1 MTETD
6 HAPSAR
12 VRWARLRFQI
22 VGPLLAAPA
31 DAGELKSRIEELAAR
46 AWRHPT
52 TGGSTHFSF
61 KTIERW
67 WYIVRAAKDPF
78 AALARRVHGHAGT
91 HPSIGEAL
99 ADAIA
104 RQHRDHPRWSFQLHH
119 DNLLALAREDPR
131 LGTIPSYPTV
141 ARFMKEQGL
150 LRARKRR
157 HREQGDGEPFTPRET
172 RSYEVAHVHG
182 LWHLDFHQGSR
193 PVLHSVGTM
202 ANTSVAPGILDDRS
216 RLCCH
221 LQWYLDET
229 AEALVHG
236 LSQAFQKRALPRAL
250 LTDNGSAM
258 LAAETVEGLERLG
271 VVHHTTLPYSPEQN
285 GKQESFWGQIEGRLL
300 PMLEG
305 EPALTLDLLN
315 TATQAWVE
323 QEYQRKVHSEIRES
337 PLDRYLR
344 GPSVGRE
351 SPGSDA
357 LRRALRTEVSRKQ
370 RRSDGTV
377 TVDGVRFEVPA
388 AYRTLLQLRHSA
400 SPDGI
405 CPASISSTPAPA
417 ITWSRFCR
425 STRLAMPSAFAAS
438 SLPPIAQSHSPRRH
452 RAALAGPHGRIRRHR
467 FASRLLAKT
476 RPRRRSHRG
485 LMTNLLSLYGLKFH
499 PFRPDVPPD
508 ALFTTPAVDSFVRRA
523 SSSESPTADSP

>member
-1 MTETD
+1 
-6 HAPSAR
+6 
-12 VRWARLRFQI
+12 
-22 VGPLLAAPA
+22 
-31 DAGELKSRIEELAAR
+31 
-46 AWRHPT
+46 
-52 TGGSTHFSF
+52 
-61 KTIERW
+61 
-67 WYIVRAAKDPF
+67 
-78 AALARRVHGHAGT
+78 
-91 HPSIGEAL
+91 
-99 ADAIA
+99 
-104 RQHRDHPRWSFQLHH
+104 
-119 DNLLALAREDPR
+119 
-131 LGTIPSYPTV
+131 
-141 ARFMKEQGL
+141 MKEQGL

-157 HREQGDGEPFTPRET
+157 HREQGNGEPFTPRET

-193 PVLHSVGTM
+193 PVLTAAGQWQT
-202 ANTSVAPGILDDRS
+202 PQLLGILDDRS

-236 LSQAFQKRALPRAL
+236 LSQAFQKRGLPRAL

-305 EPALTLDLLN
+305 EPELTLDLLN

-323 QEYQRKVHSEIRES
+323 QEYQRKLHSEIRES

-357 LRRALRTEVSRKQ
+357 LRRAMRTEVSRKQ

-388 AYRTLLQLRHSA
+388 AYRTLLQLRLRVARWDLA
-400 SPDGI
+400 SVDLVDP
-405 CPASISSTPAPA
+405 
-417 ITWSRFCR
+417 R
-425 STRLAMPSAFAAS
+425 SGDHLVTL
-438 SLPPIAQSHSPRRH
+438 LPIDKARN
-452 RAALAGPHGRIRRHR
+452 AERIRRVV
-467 FASRLLAKT
+467 APADADE
-476 RPRRRSHRG
+476 PARRIGIAPHLRALMADYAATG
-485 LMTNLLSLYGLKFH
+485 LPPAYLPKH
-499 PFRPDVPPD
+499 DPDDDLPEDP
-508 ALFTTPAVDSFVRRA
+508 
-523 SSSESPTADSP
+523 